1 MASVATQCSASPP
14 RRLNINSRYMAK
26 VLVVVVMVHTA
37 LGVMPCNAAQEG
49 WLALLH
55 ALEEANRV
63 APGVDA
69 HGIVS
74 SVVSER
80 AFKNTGAVDVVYQRV
95 GARPYAHL
103 DLIWL
108 RLDYDDDDDGD
119 DDHDGGSC

>member
-1 MASVATQCSASPP
+1 M
-14 RRLNINSRYMAK
+14 
-26 VLVVVVMVHTA
+26 VVMVHTA

-49 WLALLH
+49 SLALLH
-55 ALEEANRV
+55 ALEEANRF

-74 SVVSER
+74 TVVSER

-103 DLIWL
+103 ELIWL
-108 RLDYDDDDDGD
+108 RLEYDDDDGD
-119 DDHDGGSC
+119 DDDYGGSC